1 MSACEDEA
9 LLLRSVFSSRHLKA
23 SDSLGHLALEELR

>member
-9 LLLRSVFSSRHLKA
+9 LLLHSVFSIRHLGA
-23 SDSLGHLALEELR
+23 SASLGHLALEELR